1 MKAYMSTGT
10 HHDSFGYI
18 AQARLKAQ
26 SYDEAKRILADVEPL
41 SEGYHFHIK
50 SQSPWLPITDEDE
63 LLAEALENFIE
74 TLDKMGH

>member
-1 MKAYMSTGT
+1 MKAYMS
-10 HHDSFGYI
+10 DSANRNRI
-18 AQARLKAQ
+18 AMMYGPEAYVAAIL
-26 SYDEAKRILADVEPL
+26 EAKRILADVEPL